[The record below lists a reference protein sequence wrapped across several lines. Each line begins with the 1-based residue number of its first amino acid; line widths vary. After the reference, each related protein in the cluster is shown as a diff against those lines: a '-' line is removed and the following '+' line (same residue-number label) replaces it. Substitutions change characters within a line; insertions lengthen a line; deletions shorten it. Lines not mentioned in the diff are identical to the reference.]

1 MEKKPTN
8 ETTNNSENENVDL
21 KLKKD
26 ENNEMIVNDA
36 ENAGI
41 DDDWDED
48 RIPII
53 RNSIDISKF
62 LRERNVIIDDDWVED
77 GKIIASEIST
87 NEKNENFTIEESG
100 EFVEDD
106 DWDENRIPIIRNSI
120 NISEFLENNRN
131 AIIDND
137 CNEISSN
144 EENEYAKINDNGIP
158 NIRNIEQFIEEQ
170 SSCYN

>member
-1 MEKKPTN
+1 
-8 ETTNNSENENVDL
+8 
-21 KLKKD
+21 
-26 ENNEMIVNDA
+26 MIVNDG

-62 LRERNVIIDDDWVED
+62 LRDRNVIIDDDWVED
-77 GKIIASEIST
+77 GIIITSETT
-87 NEKNENFTIEESG
+87 NEKNENFTIKESG

-106 DWDENRIPIIRNSI
+106 DWDENRIPIIRNSF

-131 AIIDND
+131 AIIDNGV
-137 CNEISSN
+137 SSN
-144 EENEYAKINDNGIP
+144 EENEYGKINDNGIP
-158 NIRNIEQFIEEQ
+158 SIINIEQFIEEQ
-170 SSCYN
+170 SSCCN

>member
-1 MEKKPTN
+1 MEKKPIN
-8 ETTNNSENENVDL
+8 ETTNNSENEHVDL

-77 GKIIASEIST
+77 GIIITSETT
-87 NEKNENFTIEESG
+87 NEKNENFK
-100 EFVEDD
+100 
-106 DWDENRIPIIRNSI
+106 SI
-120 NISEFLENNRN
+120 LR
-131 AIIDND
+131 
-137 CNEISSN
+137 
-144 EENEYAKINDNGIP
+144 
-158 NIRNIEQFIEEQ
+158 
-170 SSCYN
+170 

>member
-53 RNSIDISKF
+53 RNSI
-62 LRERNVIIDDDWVED
+62 
-77 GKIIASEIST
+77 
-87 NEKNENFTIEESG
+87 
-100 EFVEDD
+100 
-106 DWDENRIPIIRNSI
+106 

-144 EENEYAKINDNGIP
+144 EENEYGKINDNGIP
-158 NIRNIEQFIEEQ
+158 NIRNNEQFIEELL
-170 SSCYN
+170 SCYN